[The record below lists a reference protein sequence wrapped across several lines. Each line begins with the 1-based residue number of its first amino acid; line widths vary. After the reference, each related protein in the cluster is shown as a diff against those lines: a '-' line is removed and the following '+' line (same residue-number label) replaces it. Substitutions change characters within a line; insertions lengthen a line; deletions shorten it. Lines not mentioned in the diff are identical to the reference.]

1 MAVCKKKRKQGDCHL
16 HFKQDDIANIK
27 QTPPYLPTCQL
38 RIYIKLADC
47 SGSEKN
53 GMREADKLYHL
64 ERNDANSWTLYQV
77 SPTGEYTN
85 PRTLKAKYEAE

>member
-1 MAVCKKKRKQGDCHL
+1 
-16 HFKQDDIANIK
+16 
-27 QTPPYLPTCQL
+27 
-38 RIYIKLADC
+38 
-47 SGSEKN
+47 
-53 GMREADKLYHL
+53 MREADKLYHL